1 MQTFQPLDEKFIVE
15 PSFYII
21 VHQIENK
28 NLSKSY
34 IRLLDLKKSEVFL
47 LLISR
52 QNTYKQFCEFVH
64 IASCLVFFTIPDSL
78 QNSRQAANSA
88 KTNFISIKVVW
99 SWI

>member
-15 PSFYII
+15 PSFYLI
-21 VHQIENK
+21 VHQIGNK

-52 QNTYKQFCEFVH
+52 
-64 IASCLVFFTIPDSL
+64 
-78 QNSRQAANSA
+78 
-88 KTNFISIKVVW
+88 
-99 SWI
+99 